1 MISFR
6 TLGAP
11 LESDDPFIAP
21 GVRSP
26 LGASSFFVNVSK
38 NASATKVVT
47 RGMSPGSYF
56 PTVLHTPDTNSP
68 TSRPTR
74 SLILRSSDFVPE
86 SSSSHDGVFKH
97 PELSP
102 YSPTRPPMTPKSP
115 YFSKV
120 VDAEVDTDATMV
132 DAFATPPPVGRSNC
146 AISVSIPDTV
156 MGFGLPSP
164 PPSSRTSDKSKLNLS
179 STELTS
185 SQQQAHST
193 PRIQPACLPSS
204 VPERATLLTP
214 PPTPSGPLNLQEQQQ
229 FSLPSAP
236 LVGGAAPAAAL
247 SAAAP
252 VKLSPSAAALQNYTL
267 HPLFAAQYTLQEEL
281 GAGGFGFVVRAM
293 RKCDEYSVAV
303 KFIERAKIPAHG
315 LTKDRG
321 PLPAPGLLP
330 QMCDDKGAYRLI
342 PTEAFI
348 LRHINK
354 MQHSGIIAFVDAFED
369 DRYFYLVMEHH
380 GTPWLSPDKVE
391 APCSSPS
398 DLPGLVAAAQPSI
411 PQTMTPSASPTS
423 AEMSPLAS
431 SLTPTSTNKL
441 SPPRPAPMERRA
453 SCDLF
458 ECIERYHRF
467 DENIARYI
475 FMQIV
480 EVVYTLGTLGIVHR
494 DIKDENIVISS
505 DYKVKLIDFGSAV
518 FFDPRQPAPWYNR
531 FFGTT
536 SFASPE
542 ILRGEAYQ
550 APASEVWSLGI
561 LLSILVMGES
571 PFANVEAIKAG
582 RPARPKVR
590 MSHELRDLLYNCL
603 EPDVTKRPTIA
614 QVRRH
619 PWLAPPPRRTPSN
632 ATKA

>member
-6 TLGAP
+6 TLGAA
-11 LESDDPFIAP
+11 LESDYPFLVP

-26 LGASSFFVNVSK
+26 LGAPSFFVNVPK
-38 NASATKVVT
+38 NAAGAPFIGAAKLSRVNEA
-47 RGMSPGSYF
+47 SYF
-56 PTVLHTPDTNSP
+56 PTVLQTPGTTSP
-68 TSRPTR
+68 SSRPTR
-74 SLILRSSDFVPE
+74 SLILQSSDFSLE
-86 SSSSHDGVFKH
+86 SSSSHAVIKH
-97 PELSP
+97 PDLSP
-102 YSPTRPPMTPKSP
+102 YSPTRPPMTPSTP
-115 YFSKV
+115 YFAN
-120 VDAEVDTDATMV
+120 VDVDVDVDTDATMV
-132 DAFATPPPVGRSNC
+132 DAFATPPPVARSTG

-164 PPSSRTSDKSKLNLS
+164 PPSSRPSDKNKLNLS
-179 STELTS
+179 TDSTS
-185 SQQQAHST
+185 SQQQAHSA
-193 PRIQPACLPSS
+193 PRIQPACLPSA
-204 VPERATLLTP
+204 PEHAALLTP
-214 PPTPSGPLNLQEQQQ
+214 PPTPSAPLNMQDQQ
-229 FSLPSAP
+229 SLLPSASF
-236 LVGGAAPAAAL
+236 LRAAPAATSPAT
-247 SAAAP
+247 AA
-252 VKLSPSAAALQNYTL
+252 VKLSLSAAALQNYSL

-293 RKCDEYSVAV
+293 RNCDDFTVAV

-315 LTKDRG
+315 LTKDRS
-321 PLPAPGLLP
+321 PVPAPGLLP
-330 QMCDDKGAYRLI
+330 QVCDDKGAYRLI

-348 LRHINK
+348 LRQINK
-354 MQHSGIIAFVDAFED
+354 LQHPGIIAFVDAFED

-380 GTPWLSPDKVE
+380 GTPWQSPDKVE
-391 APCSSPS
+391 APRSSPS
-398 DLPGLVAAAQPSI
+398 DLPGLVAAAQTL
-411 PQTMTPSASPTS
+411 PQTMTPSTSPTTDT
-423 AEMSPLAS
+423 SPLGSALVPIS
-431 SLTPTSTNKL
+431 PAKL

-550 APASEVWSLGI
+550 APVSEIWSLGI

-582 RPARPKVR
+582 RPARPRVR
-590 MSHELRDLLYNCL
+590 MTHELRDLLYSCL
-603 EPDVTKRPTIA
+603 EPDVTKRPTIE
-614 QVRRH
+614 QIRRH
-619 PWLAPPPRRTPSN
+619 PWLAPPPRRVPSN
-632 ATKA
+632 ASKP